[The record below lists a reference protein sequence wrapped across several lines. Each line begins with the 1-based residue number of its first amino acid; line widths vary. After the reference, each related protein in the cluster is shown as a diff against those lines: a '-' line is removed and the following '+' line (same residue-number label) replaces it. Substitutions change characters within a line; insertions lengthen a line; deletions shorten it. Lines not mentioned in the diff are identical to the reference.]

1 MRYKIPKEFELV
13 KKIEFSKRLPMIWMS
28 ENDHDEPKHT
38 YIGRVIDSDRS
49 SPDFGKQVM
58 TQYRF
63 VHGGGYEVCMRV
75 PVDLYN
81 PFVKTDLKIKGG
93 G

>member
-13 KKIEFSKRLPMIWMS
+13 KRMELSRRPIDY
-28 ENDHDEPKHT
+28 NGNGYDEPKNV
-38 YIGRVIDSDRS
+38 YIGKMIDNDRN
-49 SPDFGKQVM
+49 SPEFGRQVM

-63 VHGGGYEVCMRV
+63 VHGDGYEVYMRV

-81 PFVKTDLKIKGG
+81 PFVKTDLRIRGG

>member
-13 KKIEFSKRLPMIWMS
+13 KMKEFGRRPLIDY
-28 ENDHDEPKHT
+28 NGNGHDEPKNV
-38 YIGRVIDSDRS
+38 YIGRMIDNDRN
-49 SPDFGKQVM
+49 SPVFGRQVM

-63 VHGGGYEVCMRV
+63 VHGDGYEVYMRV

-81 PFVKTDLKIKGG
+81 PFVKADLRIKYGG
-93 G
+93 